1 MGNTCYIAAI
11 ELSSSKITGVVGI
24 ETTEG
29 MRILATA
36 SVPVDG
42 FISKGIVRN
51 VDKTSGAINDI
62 INMLETDLHN
72 AVQENISIKK
82 AYVSFAGLS
91 VHSIKSKV
99 CRDFGKYVKITQEVI
114 DEMEC
119 ENLETFQT
127 PNGYKRLQVDP
138 LEYKLDGNVD
148 YNPIGAYTQAIECN
162 YLNIVMKEQF
172 YTQLCDSFAQARIEI
187 EDSFCAAH
195 FDADILLSKDL
206 RRNGCALVNI
216 GAETTTISI
225 YNNDKPKMLT
235 VLPLGSNNITRDLT
249 AELIP
254 FAQAEETKFIR
265 GYKSTGT
272 ENNEISNETVDKVI
286 YARMGEILKNVLY
299 QIEESGENIHHVVFT
314 GGGSKLKNIKLLVE
328 EFMPSYRTDIKP
340 EPQFNLISESGVNV
354 FGVITTALYGLLKQ
368 GKANCCEETLTVAQQ
383 DALQKGVLFFDET
396 EETKPQEDEK
406 VIEEQGNDK
415 AAEEERRKAEE
426 EERRRKE
433 EERKAKEEEEK
444 RRKEAEDKKKAKKQ
458 KGGGWKIGSLFQEWL
473 TNVTSDPEDENNKEE
488 TEAKEDND
496 Q

>member
-162 YLNIVMKEQF
+162 YLNIVLKEQF

-314 GGGSKLKNIKLLVE
+314 GGGSKLKNVKLLLE
-328 EFMPSYRTDIKP
+328 EFMPSYSTDIKP

-383 DALQKGVLFFDET
+383 DALQKGVLIFDDEAEETPVQT
-396 EETKPQEDEK
+396 EEVIKEVIVEEPNNQESK
-406 VIEEQGNDK
+406 EETTV
-415 AAEEERRKAEE
+415 AEEVKKPEAQKPGNQTKGPKINKPGPKRNPFFGPLFDF
-426 EERRRKE
+426 
-433 EERKAKEEEEK
+433 AKTFV
-444 RRKEAEDKKKAKKQ
+444 ANA
-458 KGGGWKIGSLFQEWL
+458 
-473 TNVTSDPEDENNKEE
+473 TSEDENEE
-488 TEAKEDND
+488 ENNDND

>member
-1 MGNTCYIAAI
+1 MGNTCYIVAI
-11 ELSSSKITGVVGI
+11 ELSSSKITGVVGV

-62 INMLETDLHN
+62 INMLESDLHN
-72 AVQENISIKK
+72 ATKENISIKK

-99 CRDFGKYVKITQEVI
+99 CRDFGKYIKITQDVI
-114 DEMEC
+114 DGMGG

-127 PNGYKRLQVDP
+127 PDGYERLQVDP
-138 LEYKLDGNVD
+138 QEYRLDGNVD
-148 YNPIGAYTQAIECN
+148 YNPIGAYTQTIECN
-162 YLNIVMKEQF
+162 YLNIVMKKQF
-172 YTQLCDSFAQARIEI
+172 YTQLCDSFAQAGIEI

-225 YNNDKPKMLT
+225 YNNDRPKKLT

-249 AELIP
+249 AELIS
-254 FAQAEETKFIR
+254 FTQAEETKFIR
-265 GYKSTGT
+265 GYKSTGAD
-272 ENNEISNETVDKVI
+272 NNEISNETVDKVI

-314 GGGSKLKNIKLLVE
+314 GGGSKLKNIKLLLE
-328 EFMPSYRTDIKP
+328 EFMPSYSTDIKS

-368 GKANCCEETLTVAQQ
+368 GKNNCCEETLTAAQQVAQQ
-383 DALQKGVLFFDET
+383 NGELFFVDET
-396 EETKPQEDEK
+396 VEKEKEED
-406 VIEEQGNDK
+406 DK
-415 AAEEERRKAEE
+415 TAEEEI
-426 EERRRKE
+426 
-433 EERKAKEEEEK
+433 RKAKEEEERIK
-444 RRKEAEDKKKAKKQ
+444 KEEAARKEKELLEKQKQEKEKAVKKP

-473 TNVTSDPEDENNKEE
+473 TNVTSDPEDENNKE
-488 TEAKEDND
+488 DND